1 MEELKKIMS
10 RIAIKHAELVERSL
24 AQMLKA
30 NEQITKEHI
39 LTISDGIRMVAYAV
53 TTIQK
58 VNSLNQNESL
68 KEYGGI

>member
-1 MEELKKIMS
+1 MEELKETMS

-24 AQMLKA
+24 DQMLKA

-39 LTISDGIRMVAYAV
+39 LMISDEIRMVAYAV

-58 VNSLNQNESL
+58 INGLNHSDSAQ
-68 KEYGGI
+68 